1 MGEVRL
7 HPGEVFSVS
16 AITIFYKKLETRE
29 MEMMLRA
36 SKNIAR
42 LMARY
47 SGERVRGNVTLQR
60 RKLER

>member
-1 MGEVRL
+1 
-7 HPGEVFSVS
+7 
-16 AITIFYKKLETRE
+16 

-47 SGERVRGNVTLQR
+47 SGERVEGKCDFTEKKVGEIDFDVTVILSENMTCVRQNV
-60 RKLER
+60 K

>member
-1 MGEVRL
+1 MCFV
-7 HPGEVFSVS
+7 SVS
-16 AITIFYKKLETRE
+16 AITIFYKKLETKE

-42 LMARY
+42 LMGRY
-47 SGERVRGNVTLQR
+47 SGERVRENVTLQR